1 MTTIDWLSGRDS
13 SVAGGSISSIGN
25 ALSLWTILPY
35 HSPHLYNIFYMNK
48 FLIILIYTILTSLLH
63 MSNCIRIRPRFRNH
77 AANVERWY
85 VSICFTHEY
94 LFIYFSSNYATVH
107 EFILFDQQSLSTVF
121 STKNIVWQQ
130 RCHCYKSVLFFM
142 KNLKHRNCV
151 HLLMTVQ
158 FFS

>member
-85 VSICFTHEY
+85 VPICFTHEY
-94 LFIYFSSNYATVH
+94 LFIYILVQTMRLFMSLFCLTNRVYQQCFQQKTLCDNSVVIVISLCYFLWKTYNTEIV
-107 EFILFDQQSLSTVF
+107 FI
-121 STKNIVWQQ
+121 
-130 RCHCYKSVLFFM
+130 Y
-142 KNLKHRNCV
+142 
-151 HLLMTVQ
+151 
-158 FFS
+158 